1 MDQGG
6 GSGGVRSGGSG
17 KGWSGESREH
27 PRIDEWIVAAISLLR
42 YMKKKQI
49 DARNERG
56 MTPLMTAC
64 AIGSPGKQNSP
75 NFLTFPELIAQTF

>member
-1 MDQGG
+1 MEAGESEAG
-6 GSGGVRSGGSG
+6 EAGRAGA
-17 KGWSGESREH
+17 GESREH
-27 PRIDEWIVAAISLLR
+27 PRIDEWIVAAISLLPH
-42 YMKKKQI
+42 MKEKQI

-64 AIGSPGKQNSP
+64 AQGSPGKQNSP